1 MAHRITRRRALAAGA
16 ALSAAVAAPGAVAPA
31 VAQTLRA
38 PGTVRV
44 LGVGDVMLGSDYPT
58 PIMDPKVTPTSDPAA
73 TLGANLAATFRGA
86 EVVFGNMEGTV
97 HELQHGAKSCGNP
110 RFCYTFRSPPF
121 HAAFLRRAGF
131 NMMSVANNHAGDFGD
146 AGRLATVETLRRAGL
161 NPAGVDRDGMRT
173 STMALA
179 NGVRVGLAAFG
190 HNPGMI
196 HINDIARAQAVIRQ
210 LKQQSDIVIVS
221 FHGGG
226 EGANA
231 HRVPRQVEM
240 FLGENRGDVYRFAR
254 AAVDAGGD
262 VVFGHGP
269 HVPRAVNVY
278 RGRFI
283 AYSLGNFWTFGR
295 FNLNGLAGVAPVAD
309 LRVERGGRL
318 VEARI
323 ISCRQTYQGGPTL
336 DPAGGAAKAMAEFT
350 ARDMPEARL
359 AFEADGRIR
368 FPASS

>member
-1 MAHRITRRRALAAGA
+1 MITRRRALAAA
-16 ALSAAVAAPGAVAPA
+16 AAASAAAAPGAW
-31 VAQTLRA
+31 AQTLRA
-38 PGTVRV
+38 PGTIQV
-44 LGVGDVMLGSDYPT
+44 LGVGDIMLGSDYPT
-58 PIMDPKVTPTSDPAA
+58 PVMDPKVTPTSDPAA
-73 TLGANLAATFRGA
+73 TLGAPLAATFRGA
-86 EVVFGNMEGTV
+86 AVVFGNMEGTV
-97 HELQHGAKSCGNP
+97 HELRDGAKRCGNP

-146 AGRLATVETLRRAGL
+146 AGRLATVENLRRAGL
-161 NPAGVDRDGMRT
+161 NPAGIDRDGMRT
-173 STMALA
+173 SIMTLQ
-179 NGVRVGLAAFG
+179 NGARVGLAAFG

-196 HINDIARAQAVIRQ
+196 HINDIARAQAVIRP
-210 LKQQSDIVIVS
+210 LKQQVDLVIVS

-231 HRVPRQVEM
+231 HRVPRAVET

-262 VVFGHGP
+262 IVFGHGP

-295 FNLNGLAGVAPVAD
+295 FNLNGLAGTAPVAD
-309 LRVERGGRL
+309 LAVERGGRL
-318 VEARI
+318 VAARI

-336 DPAGGAAKAMAEFT
+336 DPAGEAAKAIAAFT
-350 ARDMPEARL
+350 ARDFPESRL
-359 AFEADGRIR
+359 TFEADGRIR
-368 FPASS
+368 FPASA